1 MKCMTKNKRGG
12 WREATLLTLS
22 VVALVA
28 IAIGVSAC
36 GGSSATSTSPA
47 ASGSAAAGE
56 PVVGGTLNVGI
67 QPTGEMDPMFTN
79 TMSQLKVNQQV
90 YSWLVRLSAKWEV
103 VPDIATEWKSSAD
116 AKTWTFTIR
125 NDAKFNNGDPVTADD
140 VVYSYNRARDPKL
153 GTAMVSIYKNITS
166 VTSPDATHVVF
177 KMKAPNPEFPKDA
190 ADFHAAILS
199 KSVKDPG
206 TEFVS
211 SGPFVIKEY
220 KAEDRIVLA
229 RNPYYYG
236 KDANGTQLPYLDSVV
251 YHIVPDTGSLIDGL
265 VGGQLDMVQD
275 LTVPQADRVKADPN
289 LQLFVSLAN
298 TAYTLHMRSDAGHPA
313 ADPKVRLALRMGTD
327 YQGLADLVRPG
338 LTTVGNGTIV
348 GPLYGAYYWDHT
360 PAYDPEGAKKLL
372 AEAGKSDLK
381 MTVYV
386 ADDADM
392 PAFATAWQA
401 QMKKIG
407 VTVDLQVLP
416 PDVYYGTGKQSW
428 LEGDFGVTTWVTRAT
443 PLVFWQF
450 SYVTGAIWNEGHW
463 SDPEFDAIVAKIG
476 SEVDNAKRAE
486 LYQQAQQILW
496 ERGPFI
502 ILAMPKGVTGATKK
516 LMNFVPWP
524 DGNLSLLDEVWLAK

>member
-1 MKCMTKNKRGG
+1 MQYTTELERGR
-12 WREATLLTLS
+12 WRKATMLIVSGL
-22 VVALVA
+22 ALVA
-28 IAIGVSAC
+28 IAIAVSAC
-36 GGSSATSTSPA
+36 GGSSDTTATPA
-47 ASGSAAAGE
+47 ASGSAGAGE

-67 QPTGEMDPMFTN
+67 QPTGEMDPHFTN

-103 VPDIATEWKSSAD
+103 APDIATAWEGSAD

-125 NDAKFNNGDPVTADD
+125 TDAKFNNGDPVTADD
-140 VVYSYNRARDPKL
+140 IVYTYDRARDPKL
-153 GTAMVSIYKNITS
+153 GTAMVSIFQNITS
-166 VTSPDATHVVF
+166 VTAPDATHVVF
-177 KMKAPNPEFPKDA
+177 EMKAPNPEFPKDA

-199 KSVKDPG
+199 ASVKDPG
-206 TEFVS
+206 AEFVS
-211 SGPFVIKEY
+211 SGPYFIKEY
-220 KAEDRIVLA
+220 KAEDRIVLE
-229 RNPYYYG
+229 RNPYYYA
-236 KDANGTQLPYLDSVV
+236 KDANGTQLPYLDSIV

-265 VGGQLDMVQD
+265 VGGQLDVVQD

-298 TAYTLHMRSDAGHPA
+298 TAYTLHLRSDAGHPA

-348 GPLYGAYYWDHT
+348 GPLYGAYYWDQT
-360 PAYDPEGAKKLL
+360 PVYDPEGAKKLL

-381 MTVYV
+381 MKVYV

-392 PAFATAWQA
+392 PEFAVAWQE

-407 VTVDLQVLP
+407 VTVDIQKSP
-416 PDVYYGTGKQSW
+416 PDVYYGTGPESW
-428 LEGDFGVTTWVTRAT
+428 LENDFGVTTWVTRAT

-450 SYVTGAIWNEGHW
+450 SYVTDAIWNEGHW
-463 SDPEFDAIVAKIG
+463 SDPEFDSIVKKIG
-476 SEVDNAKRAE
+476 SEVDEAKRAE

-496 ERGPFI
+496 DRGPFV
-502 ILAMPKGVTGATKK
+502 ILAMPMGATGATKK

-524 DGNLSLLDEVWLAK
+524 DGNLSLLEQVWLAN